1 MIQLDQAASRPDE
14 FAEVDE
20 VVEELVVKLAESVM
34 VIMVSLLFG
43 VILSTV
49 AVANDAVQPSL
60 SESAVPR
67 ETGLQGESGLQLP
80 KEIEFDGFGL
90 DQQIGRTGIAQA
102 LRGLPA
108 TEASAADELPVDLLV
123 TGPSS
128 SRAGSGAMTAEV
140 GQQFSFL
147 SVSAGML
154 ADRDSIFTGP
164 AGWTSRVSMEFEGET
179 ASGGLELRTQLR
191 QSSERQTV
199 GIELGPRLEQ
209 QLPRGIRLFFE
220 GSAEARAEYDRT
232 GELTPTGGPLQRP
245 EVIGL
250 SGTVGIA
257 R

>member
-49 AVANDAVQPSL
+49 AVANDAVQASL

-108 TEASAADELPVDLLV
+108 VK
-123 TGPSS
+123 
-128 SRAGSGAMTAEV
+128 RMAGVA
-140 GQQFSFL
+140 
-147 SVSAGML
+147 
-154 ADRDSIFTGP
+154 DSIAAKQRTP
-164 AGWTSRVSMEFEGET
+164 DSRH
-179 ASGGLELRTQLR
+179 
-191 QSSERQTV
+191 
-199 GIELGPRLEQ
+199 
-209 QLPRGIRLFFE
+209 
-220 GSAEARAEYDRT
+220 
-232 GELTPTGGPLQRP
+232 
-245 EVIGL
+245 
-250 SGTVGIA
+250 
-257 R
+257 